1 LILNRFTYTAL
12 FRSLNVD
19 KGKAKNL
26 FSRIAAMQAKR
37 EITGK
42 IKLSAAE
49 AEQILLDLR
58 KCTDP
63 YHDADGRIILV
74 RMSQNELRKMFRS
87 EERRVGKE
95 CRGQSNEEMIRSKER
110 IRTSDSVR

>member
-1 LILNRFTYTAL
+1 MEDFGQNSFIVRSYPTWIHDNVEDSIRKILDGY
-12 FRSLNVD
+12 LNVD

-74 RMSQNELRKMFRS
+74 KMSQNELRKMFKKD
-87 EERRVGKE
+87 E
-95 CRGQSNEEMIRSKER
+95 
-110 IRTSDSVR
+110 